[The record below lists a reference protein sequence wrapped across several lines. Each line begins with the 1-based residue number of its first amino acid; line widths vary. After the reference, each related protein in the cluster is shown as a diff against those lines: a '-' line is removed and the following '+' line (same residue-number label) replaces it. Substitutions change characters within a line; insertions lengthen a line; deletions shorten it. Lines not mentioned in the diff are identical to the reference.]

1 MTSVE
6 SVPST
11 TESAPE
17 DAKVKLADPRIKDAD
32 QGYAIFRRLRLD
44 DWEAAQKRAN
54 IDYQIDGGKPYDEA
68 VMIDANR
75 GDDTNENFMEA
86 KAEDDESQKPFI
98 EMTTV
103 ARSLWNIS
111 TAHGDDN
118 EQTRYGKIVSEEFTK
133 TVRDWVDF
141 DFYRLRLAQQFTRHG
156 VGFLYWE
163 DELDWRWRADGLSAF
178 KIPRNIESRP
188 TAIPY
193 CTCER
198 EMTVDEIYA
207 FIRKEDGNDREAL
220 AKEVGRWNVDA
231 VKQAIGKATIGDDFI
246 FDDGQWE
253 AVMRKIR
260 ENDLAIGATSPKVK
274 CYHLWGKEFDGSISH
289 YIGLQTGALKDN
301 TGEKIGDSGWLY
313 EHRSRFKSG
322 FQECIIPFFYG
333 IGTHGTIHTIRGEG
347 EMSFGPI
354 AISNRSRCKY
364 VDCVNA
370 ASSIVLQA
378 DTANDAANTTWVQM
392 GPFVILSGNSKVQAT
407 AMPDV
412 SGRMLPLLNDMAAL
426 RENVSGRSRSG
437 SGPDNENRDR
447 KTKYQIQADQ
457 NQEGSVQS
465 AQLTMFF
472 GPWSRAGQVMFDR
485 MMSDEVSDATPGG
498 PEAMDFIA
506 RCLKRGVP
514 IEALD
519 EVYSVEAVRT
529 IGYGSPQARQAAAD
543 EIYQMAGS
551 FDAVGQKEAARDRIA
566 SIPGVDWRTAE
577 NYVGPIDHQRKTMD
591 DQMAEVENAIFQQ
604 GTKVPVTDGQ
614 NHWVHVQHHSTMG
627 SQIVETFKSGQMQGA
642 QLVPILTAVVDNVTQ
657 HAQALNIDP
666 LRQKEAAWT
675 RKWLQNVNGTLEQQ
689 ENKLIA
695 EQQRQQ
701 EQIAQQQGQQPP
713 DGDEQRKQESHQ
725 QDMQIQQ
732 QEFAMR
738 QQQFYQTIQQQE
750 IDAQQKR
757 AHRDLESQS
766 KIAALRAQL
775 QSNGASA

>member
-1 MTSVE
+1 MTTADA
-6 SVPST
+6 VPST
-11 TESAPE
+11 TEQTPAGAPI
-17 DAKVKLADPRIKDAD
+17 KLADPRIRDAE

-54 IDYQIDGGKPYDEA
+54 IDFQIDGGKPYDENA
-68 VMIDANR
+68 LIDAGR
-75 GDDTNENFMEA
+75 GEDCNENFMEA
-86 KAEDDESQKPFI
+86 KAEDDAAQKPYV

-103 ARSLWNIS
+103 ARSLWAIS

-118 EQTRYGKIVSEEFTK
+118 ERVRWGKIISEEFTR
-133 TVRDWVDF
+133 TVREWVDF
-141 DFYRLRLAQQFTRHG
+141 NYYRLRLAQQFTRHG
-156 VGFLYWE
+156 AAFVYWE
-163 DELDWRWRADGLSAF
+163 DELDWRWRADGLAAF

-207 FIRKEDGNDREAL
+207 FIRKEDGKDREAL
-220 AKEVGRWNVDA
+220 AEEVGRWNIQA
-231 VKQAIGKATIGDDFI
+231 VKKAIANATMNDDFI

-274 CYHLWGKEFDGSISH
+274 AYHLWAREYDDSVSH
-289 YIGLQTGALKDN
+289 YIGLQSGAAKGRD
-301 TGEKIGDSGWLY
+301 DSKLGTGWLY
-313 EHRSRFKSG
+313 EHRSRFKKG
-322 FQECIIPFFYG
+322 FKECIIPFYYA
-333 IGTHGTIHTIRGEG
+333 IGTHATVHTIRGEG
-347 EMSFGPI
+347 EMHFGPI

-370 ASSIVLQA
+370 ASSVVLQA
-378 DTANDAANTTWVQM
+378 DTPDDAAKTSYIQM
-392 GPFVILSGNSKVQAT
+392 GPFLILSGNTKVQAT

-426 RENVSGRSRSG
+426 RENVAGRSRG
-437 SGPDNENRDR
+437 GGQQDDNNRDR
-447 KTKYQIQADQ
+447 KTKYEIQADQ
-457 NQEGSVQS
+457 NQEGAVHS

-472 GPWSRAGQVMFDR
+472 DPWSRVGKVMFDR

-506 RCLKRGVP
+506 RCLLRNVP
-514 IEALD
+514 EEAL
-519 EVYSVEAVRT
+519 EKVYAVDAVRT
-529 IGYGSPQARQAAAD
+529 IGYGSPRARQAAAD

-551 FDAVGQKEAARDRIA
+551 FDAIGQKEAARDRIA

-577 NYVGPIDHQRKTMD
+577 NYVGPIDHERKTVD
-591 DQMAEVENAIFQQ
+591 DQIAELENSIFQQ
-604 GTKVPVTDGQ
+604 GVKVPVTDGQ
-614 NHWVHVQHHSTMG
+614 NHWVHVKHHATMG
-627 SQIVETFKSGQMQGA
+627 DQIVAAFKQGQMQGA

-689 ENKLIA
+689 ENKLVA
-695 EQQRQQ
+695 EQQRAQ
-701 EQIAQQQGQQPP
+701 EQGQQQQGESN
-713 DGDEQRKQESHQ
+713 GEEQRAWEAHQ
-725 QDMQIQQ
+725 QDMQMKKD
-732 QEFAMR
+732 EFAMR

-750 IDAQQKR
+750 LDAQQKR
-757 AHRDLESQS
+757 AHRDLEAQS
-766 KIAALRAQL
+766 KLAAMRA
-775 QSNGASA
+775 NVNAV